1 VRWRE
6 ERMSDITCYCALC
19 EQKARRIEE
28 LEAAIKAFAK
38 DQGWATPSWKA
49 QSHIKPLF
57 DIARELE
64 ERKDE

>member
-1 VRWRE
+1 
-6 ERMSDITCYCALC
+6 MSDITCYCALC

-38 DQGWATPSWKA
+38 DQQWAYSAWKA
-49 QSHIKPLF
+49 QPHIKPLF

-64 ERKDE
+64 EGEDE